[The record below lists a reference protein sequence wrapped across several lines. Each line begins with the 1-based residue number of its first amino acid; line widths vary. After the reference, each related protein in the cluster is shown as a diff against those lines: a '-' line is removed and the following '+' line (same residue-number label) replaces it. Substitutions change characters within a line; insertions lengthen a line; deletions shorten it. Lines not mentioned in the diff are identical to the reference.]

1 MCEST
6 MRSIARI
13 GMIAFCGL
21 ALVQAVGTGRSQAAG
36 ADPDES
42 TWNKIASVLQHP
54 RCVNCHQLETPL
66 QGDTR
71 RIHIPPVR
79 RGPDGM
85 GVGTM
90 RCYNC
95 HNESGNNQM
104 AGVPGAPG
112 WRLAPVS
119 MLWQGLSTADLCR
132 MLTDPESNGHRSPQA
147 IIEHMETEKLVLWGW
162 SPGGNREPVPIS
174 HGDFVKLMKA
184 WVAGGTVCPQ

>member
-1 MCEST
+1 
-6 MRSIARI
+6 
-13 GMIAFCGL
+13 MIAFCGL
-21 ALVQAVGTGRSQAAG
+21 ALVQAVGAGRSQAAG

-54 RCVNCHQLETPL
+54 RCLNCHQLETPL

-85 GVGTM
+85 GFGTM
-90 RCYNC
+90 KCYNC
-95 HNESGNNQM
+95 HNKSGNNQM

-132 MLTDPESNGHRSPQA
+132 MLSDPESNGHRSPQA

-162 SPGGNREPVPIS
+162 NPGGNREPVPIS